1 MVKLFKQVNAKQP
14 THIKILSNKEKFS
27 TGLVEWL
34 NESDCI
40 EALILANNFEIKHSS
55 KWIFFFLLF

>member
-1 MVKLFKQVNAKQP
+1 LVKLFKQVNAKQP

-55 KWIFFFLLF
+55 K